1 MAKKPLK
8 EYMTGD
14 KFYYV
19 PEIFDCISTR
29 AAEMNGFEMVMISSS
44 DFACS
49 QTGIPDLN
57 LITIDEYCHMIERI
71 TYMTDMPLFVDADEG
86 FGRPLQTYHGCKRM
100 ARSGA
105 DCILITDGKDLAGM
119 GLATVKDACTR
130 LKAAKDGME
139 GTNCLLLASCKH
151 SVDEDFD
158 GLCERIERYIEA
170 GADIIL
176 PLEVNRSRKYG
187 GKVGGAI
194 KVGNAVKACY
204 WYPDLDPGD
213 KAEDAPELLKAGYL
227 FTGIHYSFRAAMYAM
242 LDTGRHVFESK
253 TNDYVMEHYDYTG
266 YHFHYSPMACFLNGT
281 PWCDIEKRYVDNP
294 DEAFAVRKYK
304 GFCGKSDK
312 LVWDGK
318 PIMRDKDEE

>member
-1 MAKKPLK
+1 MGKKTLR

-19 PEIFDCISTR
+19 PEIYDCISTR
-29 AAEMNGFEMVMISSS
+29 AAEMNGFEMTMISSS

-49 QTGIPDLN
+49 LTGIPDLN
-57 LITIDEYCHMIERI
+57 LITIDEYCFMIERI
-71 TYMTDMPLFVDADEG
+71 KNMSDMPLFIDADEG
-86 FGRPLQTYHGCKRM
+86 FGRPLQTYLGCKRM
-100 ARSGA
+100 AHAGA
-105 DCILITDGKDLAGM
+105 DCILITDGNELSQP
-119 GLATVKDACTR
+119 GLASIKDTCYR

-139 GTNCLLLASCKH
+139 GTDCLLLASCKAN
-151 SVDEDFD
+151 VDEDFD
-158 GLCERIERYIEA
+158 AYTERLNSYLEA
-170 GADIIL
+170 GADMIL
-176 PLEVNRSRKYG
+176 PLGICNSTKYG
-187 GKVGGAI
+187 GKFGAAKKI
-194 KVGNAVKACY
+194 GEAVKAAY

-213 KAEDAPELLKAGYL
+213 KAEDAPELLKAGFL

-281 PWCDIEKRYVDNP
+281 PWVEQEQRYVDNP
-294 DEAFAVRKYK
+294 DDAFAARKLK
-304 GFCGKSDK
+304 GFCGESDK

-318 PIMRDKDEE
+318 PVKR

>member
-1 MAKKPLK
+1 MAKKPLR

-57 LITIDEYCHMIERI
+57 LLTIDEYCHMIERI
-71 TYMTDMPLFVDADEG
+71 TYMTEMPLFIDADEG

-100 ARSGA
+100 ARAGA
-105 DCILITDGKDLAGM
+105 DCILITDGKELAQP

-130 LKAAKDGME
+130 LRAAKDGLE
-139 GTNCLLLASCKH
+139 GTDCLLLASCKH
-151 SVDEDFD
+151 SIDEDFD
-158 GLCERIERYIEA
+158 GFCERLERYKEA
-170 GADIIL
+170 GADILL
-176 PLEVNRSRKYG
+176 PLEINRSKKYG
-187 GKVGGAI
+187 GKVEAAI
-194 KVGNAVKACY
+194 KVGESVKAAY

-213 KAEDAPELLKAGYL
+213 KAEDAERLLKAGYL

-266 YHFHYSPMACFLNGT
+266 YHFHYSPMACFLKGT
-281 PWCDIEKRYVDNP
+281 PWAELESRYVDNP
-294 DEAFAVRKYK
+294 DDAFAVRKLK

-318 PIMRDKDEE
+318 PIERD